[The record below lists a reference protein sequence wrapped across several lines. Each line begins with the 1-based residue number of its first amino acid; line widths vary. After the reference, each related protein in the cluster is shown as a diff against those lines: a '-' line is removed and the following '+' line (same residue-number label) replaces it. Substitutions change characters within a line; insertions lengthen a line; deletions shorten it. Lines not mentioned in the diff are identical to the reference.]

1 MLEKL
6 GEQIK
11 LIIQLSTKNMHDF
24 KQSVKS
30 KIELLWLSFVAKLQ
44 VLLAV
49 VKLQLVMV
57 KVRVARSLCCHQGAD
72 SGSDGAHG
80 SLRS

>member
-44 VLLAV
+44 
-49 VKLQLVMV
+49 LVMV
-57 KVRVARSLCCHQGAD
+57 KVRVARRVGAVY
-72 SGSDGAHG
+72 AA
-80 SLRS
+80 LK

>member
-24 KQSVKS
+24 KQLVKS

-44 VLLAV
+44 
-49 VKLQLVMV
+49 LVMV
-57 KVRVARSLCCHQGAD
+57 KVRVARRVGAVY
-72 SGSDGAHG
+72 AAIKE
-80 SLRS
+80 